1 MKNKRFTRR
10 DFLDIGIN
18 RTFGSLCLP
27 SLTTLLYNSRA
38 KAEGECDTSSG
49 GNDKPAFIALDL
61 AGGASIAG
69 NNVMVYDGG
78 GRPLTSYTGLG
89 LPSDL
94 HPDNKPINTDLGL
107 AMHADSPI
115 LAGIKEVIDD
125 EISARVNGCVI
136 CTQSA
141 DDTSSNELATAQGIF
156 LAGGNGLILPL
167 IGMRN
172 NVPSGSGGNSMTP
185 FMTGVAPTQITSIN
199 DARQI
204 LAAGDIWSGSPR
216 MARVLSAI
224 EKLSFAQLQKFSDL
238 SLPEQT
244 RTMLKC
250 GYTEATRLLKKGE
263 NDADPRQDPA
273 LANNGR
279 LISPLDQ
286 QNQAAIA
293 IAYLVLKGMAGSGTI
308 TLGGYD
314 YHNGTATTGDQMDLA
329 AGRVIG
335 TLIRMAAMLGKKLMI
350 HVYTDGGIY
359 ANTSAQEV
367 RGVEKFAWQ
376 GDAEARSAAFVL
388 VYDPDGRSSLNFQ
401 QMGAYKSDAGG
412 TVDLSPLKHVSISQ
426 NPKAQAEM
434 VIANWLAWQG
444 KQGEFGGL
452 IPGSAVGRSEL
463 DEYLFMQG

>member
-1 MKNKRFTRR
+1 MKDKRINRR
-10 DFLDIGIN
+10 DFLDISIN

-27 SLTTLLYNSRA
+27 SLATLLYNSRA
-38 KAEGECDTSSG
+38 KATGECDTGTVDSTR
-49 GNDKPAFIALDL
+49 PAFIAVDL

-69 NNVMVYDGG
+69 NNVMVYDAGG
-78 GRPLTSYTGLG
+78 KLLTSYTGLG
-89 LPSDL
+89 LPPDL
-94 HPDNKPINTDLGL
+94 HPDNKAVNTDLGL
-107 AMHADSPI
+107 AMHADSPM
-115 LAGIKEVIDD
+115 LAGIKEVIDN
-125 EISARVNGCVI
+125 EISAKVNGCVI

-172 NVPSGSGGNSMTP
+172 SIPSGSGGNSVTP
-185 FMTGVAPTQITSIN
+185 FITGVAPTQITSIE

-204 LAAGDIWSGSPR
+204 LAAGDIWTGSPR
-216 MARVLSAI
+216 MEKVLATI
-224 EKLSFAQLQKFSDL
+224 EKLSFAQLQKFAEL

-244 RTMLKC
+244 HTMLKC
-250 GYTEATRLLKKGE
+250 GYTEATRLLKRGE
-263 NDADPRQDPA
+263 DEADPTKDPA
-273 LANNGR
+273 LASMPSLN
-279 LISPLDQ
+279 Q
-286 QNQAAIA
+286 QNPAAVA

-308 TLGGYD
+308 TLSGYD
-314 YHNGTATTGDQMDLA
+314 YHDLTATNGDQKDMD

-335 TLIRMAAMLGKKLMI
+335 TLLRMAAMLRKKLMI
-350 HVYTDGGIY
+350 HVYTDGGVY
-359 ANTSAQEV
+359 ANTDAQAV

-388 VYDPDGRSSLNFQ
+388 VYDPDAADRPELNFQ

-412 TVDLSPLKHVSISQ
+412 TVDLSPAKHASISQ

-434 VIANWLAWQG
+434 MIANWLAWQG
-444 KQGEFGGL
+444 RQGEFSGL
-452 IPGSAVGRSEL
+452 IPGGAVGRSEL